1 MRVAIIGSRSI
12 TMDAYPILEQFM
24 PKGTSEI
31 VSGGADGADALAE
44 EYARRNHLPLKTF
57 RPDYERYHKTAPLQ
71 RNLSIIRYSDFVLA
85 LWDGTSRGTA
95 HAIQNCISEYTHVH
109 VLLIRDGAL
118 VKTLFGQKP
127 SGKLMDSDF

>member
-57 RPDYERYHKTAPLQ
+57 RPNYERYHKTAPLQ

-127 SGKLMDSDF
+127 SGKLMDSNF

>member
-57 RPDYERYHKTAPLQ
+57 RPNYERYHKTAPLQ

>member
-57 RPDYERYHKTAPLQ
+57 RPNYERYHKTAPLQ

-95 HAIQNCISEYTHVH
+95 HTIQNCISEYTHVH